1 MDTKVSVLGG
11 LRPARMY
18 GSGANSTGMEILP
31 IASADARN
39 MFRGDLV
46 KVSLG
51 NIEPVSAAADYAIGV
66 FHGVSYTKDG
76 VPTWSKYWPANTS
89 ASDIQAQVM
98 SQANATFYVMADAS
112 CSSGDINNLNFNLT
126 LGAGNTATGISGF
139 GVKAASRVATTA
151 QVKPVGVE
159 DIPGNDI
166 DVATERA
173 FPILEVRILR
183 DVRSVFDVAA
193 SVVGPI

>member
-18 GSGANSTGMEILP
+18 GSGANSTGMQVLP

-39 MFRGDLV
+39 MFKGDLV

-66 FHGVSYTKDG
+66 FQGVSYTKDS

-89 ASDIQAQVM
+89 ASDIKAHVVTDPGM
-98 SQANATFYVMADAS
+98 TYYIMANAS

-126 LGAGNTATGISGF
+126 LGAGNTQTGISGF
-139 GVKAASRVATTA
+139 GVKASTRVATTA

-183 DVRSVFDVAA
+183 NVYAEYDVVS

>member
-11 LRPARMY
+11 FRPARNY
-18 GSGANSTGMEILP
+18 GSTSNSTGQKIMP
-31 IASADARN
+31 IASGDARSI
-39 MFRGDLV
+39 FKGDLV

-51 NIEPVSAAADYAIGV
+51 NIDPVSAAADYAVGV
-66 FHGVSYTKDG
+66 FQGVYYESDG
-76 VPTWSKYWPANTS
+76 VPTWKQYWPANTS
-89 ASDIQAQVM
+89 ATNIQANVIADPDM
-98 SQANATFYVMADAS
+98 TYNIMADAS
-112 CSSGDINNLNFNLT
+112 CSSGDIYLNFELT

-139 GVKAASRVATTA
+139 GLKASTRTAATAPVKA
-151 QVKPVGVE
+151 VGVE

-173 FPILEVRILR
+173 FPIMAVKILR
-183 DVRSVFDVAA
+183 NEVAMYDVAS